1 MSFTFLN
8 DTDWIKSS
16 NIIECQHRLRRR
28 HFILM
33 FLLLVILFKLV
44 SEFTNLLQCDVSV
57 SYLTQNSKII
67 KEICK
72 ELEW

>member
-1 MSFTFLN
+1 
-8 DTDWIKSS
+8 
-16 NIIECQHRLRRR
+16 
-28 HFILM
+28 M

-44 SEFTNLLQCDVSV
+44 SEFTNLLQCDVPV

-72 ELEW
+72 ARVFLFLGLREIFAKKAVGRGE